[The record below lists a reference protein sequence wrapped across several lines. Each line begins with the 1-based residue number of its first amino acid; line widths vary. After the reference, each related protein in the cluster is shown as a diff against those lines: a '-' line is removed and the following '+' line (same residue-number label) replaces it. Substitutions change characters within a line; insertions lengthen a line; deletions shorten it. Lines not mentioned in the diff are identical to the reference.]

1 MAKAKAKLP
10 KKVAGVKVP
19 KALRKQAKQ
28 ALNLAGSPVVRE
40 LAVAGL
46 TLAVERALEKLGSK
60 KKATQSLD
68 KLELAELVR
77 AAAAEGARRF
87 LESYEAPA
95 APAAKP
101 KAPTRPKS
109 PAKPATAP
117 RRAAA
122 PKPRRTPGAKPTA
135 S

>member
-19 KALRKQAKQ
+19 KTLRKQAKK

-87 LESYEAPA
+87 LENYEKPA
-95 APAAKP
+95 APAPAS
-101 KAPTRPKS
+101 RP
-109 PAKPATAP
+109 
-117 RRAAA
+117 A
-122 PKPRRTPGAKPTA
+122 PKPRPRRAPRAKPA
-135 S
+135 AP

>member
-1 MAKAKAKLP
+1 MAKAKAKTKLP

-19 KALRKQAKQ
+19 KTLRKQAKK

-87 LESYEAPA
+87 LESYETPA
-95 APAAKP
+95 AP
-101 KAPTRPKS
+101 
-109 PAKPATAP
+109 KPAP
-117 RRAAA
+117 A
-122 PKPRRTPGAKPTA
+122 PKPRRAPRAKPAA